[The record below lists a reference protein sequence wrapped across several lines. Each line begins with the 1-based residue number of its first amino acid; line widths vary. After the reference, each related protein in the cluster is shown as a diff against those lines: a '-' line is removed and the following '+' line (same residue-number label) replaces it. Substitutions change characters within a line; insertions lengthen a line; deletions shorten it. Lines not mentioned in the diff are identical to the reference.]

1 MRFFVSSDLKRNEL
15 LKLIVL
21 LTIIYFIFLW
31 ITNLLLY
38 LQIGFS
44 YDSIVTYYRGSEET
58 FRPAKSYLGML
69 QEAHFHFFSMAIILV
84 TLTHLVLFTGLNQ
97 VLKLAVILLSYISA
111 LGDIFGGW
119 LIRYVSPVFAY
130 FKLFSFAVLQISM
143 AFMILVIIIYLFGN
157 SKNYYGTNRY

>member
-1 MRFFVSSDLKRNEL
+1 MSSDLKRNEL

-21 LTIIYFIFLW
+21 LTVIFFIFLW

-69 QEAHFHFFSMAIILV
+69 QESHFHFFSMAIILV
-84 TLTHLVLFTGLNQ
+84 TLTHLVLFTGLNTIF
-97 VLKLAVILLSYISA
+97 KLILIISSYISA
-111 LGDIFGGW
+111 LGDILGGW
-119 LIRYVSPVFAY
+119 LIRYVSPLFAY
-130 FKLFSFAVLQISM
+130 FKLVSFAILQLSM
-143 AFMILVIIIYLFGN
+143 ALMVLIIIYYLFSS
-157 SKNYYGTNRY
+157 SKSYYGANRY